1 MSTTRVPDYPKS
13 LPVRLGKRAAF
24 FLFIA
29 ILGFLFVKVV
39 GPLLQ
44 TGPELV
50 VESIV
55 SGVPLLIAAGCA
67 IAAVTAK
74 LLRSIRRSAT

>member
-1 MSTTRVPDYPKS
+1 MNTPAANDRPKS
-13 LPVRLGKRAAF
+13 LSIRLGRSAAL
-24 FLFIA
+24 FLLIG
-29 ILGFLFVKVV
+29 ILGFLLVKVL

-44 TGPELV
+44 TGPECV
-50 VESIV
+50 VEAII

-74 LLRSIRRSAT
+74 IVESLRRIRA

>member
-29 ILGFLFVKVV
+29 ILGFLLVKVV

-44 TGPELV
+44 TGPEYV
-50 VESIV
+50 VEAII

-74 LLRSIRRSAT
+74 IVESLRRIRA